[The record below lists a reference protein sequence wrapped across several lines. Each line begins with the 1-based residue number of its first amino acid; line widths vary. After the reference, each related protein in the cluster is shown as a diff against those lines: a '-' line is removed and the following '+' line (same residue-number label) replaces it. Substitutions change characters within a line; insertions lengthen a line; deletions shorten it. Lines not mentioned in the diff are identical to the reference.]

1 MLIRCFIWL
10 EKREEKVDT
19 DVPSCGTGFI
29 GLRNGVYDVAERCV
43 SGDEKGFF
51 IVRKSLFRM
60 EVRARWGGRKASVD
74 VWFCVMC

>member
-10 EKREEKVDT
+10 EKREKKVET
-19 DVPSCGTGFI
+19 GVPSCGTGFI

-51 IVRKSLFRM
+51 IGRKSLFHHP
-60 EVRARWGGRKASVD
+60 EEAFPDGRTGVTGKLESL
-74 VWFCVMC
+74 C

>member
-10 EKREEKVDT
+10 EKREEKVET

-51 IVRKSLFRM
+51 MVRKGLSHCLEEPFPDGM
-60 EVRARWGGRKASVD
+60 TGASGKHEG
-74 VWFCVMC
+74 MC